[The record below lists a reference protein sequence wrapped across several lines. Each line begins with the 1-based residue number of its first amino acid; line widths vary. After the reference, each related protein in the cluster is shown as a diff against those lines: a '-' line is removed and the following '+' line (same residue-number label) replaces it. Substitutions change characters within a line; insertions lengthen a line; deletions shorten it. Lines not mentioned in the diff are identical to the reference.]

1 MKKHILMIILTLI
14 MISVAIY
21 GKMVDSKIN
30 NYSEQLV
37 KNNLDPQ
44 PWLSKAFDYYGSP
57 IQSYFTGRFDSIKA
71 KNKIEDI
78 KAFRRERD
86 SVWALYL
93 KCDMSND
100 EQAIVDKVNS
110 EIKEADEVI
119 DELIS
124 NVDKDKNLKETDSIV
139 NSGEIDDLI
148 NPIMDDTNKLI
159 DLQSSEGTS
168 IIKNMQSNL
177 ETFSAFMVGTLALAF
192 VLLGNIVMQYYKD
205 VKASKVPV
213 RRTPA
218 KKKPVVKKK
227 PVTKKK

>member
-1 MKKHILMIILTLI
+1 

>member
-1 MKKHILMIILTLI
+1 MIILTLI

-21 GKMVDSKIN
+21 GKMVDAKIN
-30 NYSEQLV
+30 DYSGQLV

-71 KNKIEDI
+71 KDKIEDI
-78 KAFRRERD
+78 KTFKRQRD

-100 EQAIVDKVNS
+100 EQVIVNRVNS
-110 EIKEADEVI
+110 QIKEADEVI

-124 NVDKDKNLKETDSIV
+124 NVDKNKNLKETDSIV

-148 NPIMDDTNKLI
+148 NPIMDDTNTLI

-192 VLLGNIVMQYYKD
+192 VLLGNIVMQY
-205 VKASKVPV
+205 
-213 RRTPA
+213 
-218 KKKPVVKKK
+218 
-227 PVTKKK
+227 

>member
-1 MKKHILMIILTLI
+1 MIILTLI

-21 GKMVDSKIN
+21 GKMVDAKIN
-30 NYSEQLV
+30 DYSGQLV

-71 KNKIEDI
+71 KDKIEDI
-78 KAFRRERD
+78 KTFKRQRD

-100 EQAIVDKVNS
+100 EQVIVNRVNS
-110 EIKEADEVI
+110 QIKEADEVI

-124 NVDKDKNLKETDSIV
+124 NVDKNKNLKETDSIV

-148 NPIMDDTNKLI
+148 NPIMDDTNTLI

-177 ETFSAFMVGTLALAF
+177 ETFSTFMVGTLALAF

-213 RRTPA
+213 KRTTTR
-218 KKKPVVKKK
+218 KKPVVKKK
-227 PVTKKK
+227 PITKKK

>member
-1 MKKHILMIILTLI
+1 

-30 NYSEQLV
+30 SYSEQLI

-71 KNKIEDI
+71 KDKIEDI
-78 KAFRRERD
+78 KEFRKQRD

-100 EQAIVDKVNS
+100 EQVVVNRVNS
-110 EIKEADEVI
+110 QIKEADEVI

-124 NVDKDKNLKETDSIV
+124 NVDKNKNLKETDSIV

-148 NPIMDDTNKLI
+148 NPIMDDTNILI

-205 VKASKVPV
+205 VKASKAPV
-213 RRTPA
+213 KRTTIR
-218 KKKPVVKKK
+218 KKPVVKKK
-227 PVTKKK
+227 PTTKKK

>member
-30 NYSEQLV
+30 SYSEQLI

-71 KNKIEDI
+71 KDKIEDI
-78 KAFRRERD
+78 KEFRKQRD

-100 EQAIVDKVNS
+100 EQVVVNRVNS
-110 EIKEADEVI
+110 QIKEADEVI

-124 NVDKDKNLKETDSIV
+124 NVDKNKNLKETDSIV

-148 NPIMDDTNKLI
+148 NPIMDDTNILI

-205 VKASKVPV
+205 VKASKAPV
-213 RRTPA
+213 KRTTIR
-218 KKKPVVKKK
+218 KKPVVKKK
-227 PVTKKK
+227 PTTKKK

>member
-44 PWLSKAFDYYGSP
+44 PWLSKSFDYYGSP

-71 KNKIEDI
+71 KDKIEDI
-78 KAFRRERD
+78 KTFKRQRD
-86 SVWALYL
+86 SVWVLYL

-100 EQAIVDKVNS
+100 EQVIVNRVNS
-110 EIKEADEVI
+110 QIKEADEVI

-124 NVDKDKNLKETDSIV
+124 NVDKNKNLKETDSIV

-148 NPIMDDTNKLI
+148 NPIMDDTNALI

-205 VKASKVPV
+205 VKASKAPV

>member
-30 NYSEQLV
+30 NYSGQLV

-71 KNKIEDI
+71 KDKIEDI
-78 KAFRRERD
+78 KAFKRERD
-86 SVWALYL
+86 SVWSLYL
-93 KCDMSND
+93 KCDMSSD
-100 EQAIVDKVNS
+100 EQVLVNKVNLQ
-110 EIKEADEVI
+110 IKEADEVI

-124 NVDKDKNLKETDSIV
+124 NVDKSKNLKEIDSIV
-139 NSGEIDDLI
+139 NSGEIDELI

-159 DLQSSEGTS
+159 DLQSAEGTA
-168 IIKNMQSNL
+168 IIKDMQSNL
-177 ETFSAFMVGTLALAF
+177 ETFSAFMVGTLALSF

-205 VKASKVPV
+205 LKASK
-213 RRTPA
+213 TPA
-218 KKKPVVKKK
+218 KKTPVKKKPVIKKK

>member
-1 MKKHILMIILTLI
+1 MIILTLI

-21 GKMVDSKIN
+21 GKMVDAKIN
-30 NYSEQLV
+30 DYSGQLV

-71 KNKIEDI
+71 KDKIEDI
-78 KAFRRERD
+78 KTFKRQRD

-100 EQAIVDKVNS
+100 EQVIVNRVNS
-110 EIKEADEVI
+110 QIKEADEVI

-124 NVDKDKNLKETDSIV
+124 NVNKNKNLKETDSIV

-159 DLQSSEGTS
+159 DLQSAEGTT
-168 IIKNMQSNL
+168 IIKDMQSNL
-177 ETFSAFMVGTLALAF
+177 ETFSAFMVGTLALSF

-205 VKASKVPV
+205 MKAVKVPV
-213 RRTPA
+213 RKTPA